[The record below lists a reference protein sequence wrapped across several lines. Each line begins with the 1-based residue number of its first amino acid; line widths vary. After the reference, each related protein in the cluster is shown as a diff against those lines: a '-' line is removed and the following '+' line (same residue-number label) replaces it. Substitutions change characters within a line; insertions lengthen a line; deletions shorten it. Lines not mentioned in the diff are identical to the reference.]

1 MRLLHIGWLAIP
13 LWSSMQDNRFNM
25 LNKEQQLILYFII
38 NQSATYK
45 NDVQGAAVVLL
56 EHRFYGHSRPTN
68 NTRLTRPNWARKVRE
83 KILFSVLCTVYC
95 GRGSVS
101 LESERGKE
109 LA

>member
-68 NTRLTRPNWARKVRE
+68 NTRLKSLQFRPVPTTYDA
-83 KILFSVLCTVYC
+83 
-95 GRGSVS
+95 VS
-101 LESERGKE
+101 DVVESGGQ
-109 LA
+109 